1 MIVYSSRILLSLEK
15 KSKYC
20 VLTGSRLRVYYSRL
34 VYYRRDIMPP
44 KQKIRNQ
51 SGVLIGDVVICKQKI
66 LHDSNN
72 ARVSSDTPYPKNII
86 VLIFVI
92 LIGIGFILI
101 DRTYLGIGFIILGII
116 YHFFTQKKVADDI
129 ERIKGPIS
137 SPNLP
142 RPKNIPRGTIPESGV
157 YGWYWK

>member
-1 MIVYSSRILLSLEK
+1 
-15 KSKYC
+15 
-20 VLTGSRLRVYYSRL
+20 
-34 VYYRRDIMPP
+34 MPP

-72 ARVSSDTPYPKNII
+72 ARVSSDTRYPKN
-86 VLIFVI
+86 LTI
-92 LIGIGFILI
+92 LILWILMGIGFLLL
-101 DRTYLGIGFIILGII
+101 DKTYLGIGFCIIGIL
-116 YHFFTQKKVADDI
+116 YHLFIHKKVKDDI
-129 ERIKGPIS
+129 ERIKGPIT

-142 RPKNIPRGTIPESGV
+142 KPKHIPRGAIPESGV